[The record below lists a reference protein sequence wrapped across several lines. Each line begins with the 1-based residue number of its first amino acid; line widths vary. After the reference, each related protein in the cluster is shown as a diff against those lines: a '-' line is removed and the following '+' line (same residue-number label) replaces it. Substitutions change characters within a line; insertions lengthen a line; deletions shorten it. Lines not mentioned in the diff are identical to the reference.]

1 MKDIIKEEIH
11 NYVKSQNLSDE
22 EMKEIDS
29 YIKELIDYI
38 DPLFKISN
46 ILKDKNEARK
56 LAGMI
61 LKDLGDRIG

>member
-1 MKDIIKEEIH
+1 MRDIIKEEIY

-29 YIKELIDYI
+29 YIKELIDHI

-56 LAGMI
+56 LADMI